1 MRIPLPQAK
10 SQPTGGDIEENRIIR
25 LMKKPSTYAGIVLL
39 FIASTLI
46 FLPGM
51 PPDSK
56 DFLMVAF
63 ACIALLP
70 GNGYNR

>member
-1 MRIPLPQAK
+1 MRIHP
-10 SQPTGGDIEENRIIR
+10 QPTGRGNIESNRIIA

-70 GNGYNR
+70 GNAGYNR